1 MSSNRTATLAGTRRR
16 PILLLR
22 FDRYAPVPPNAKF
35 PKYPERK
42 VMRPGQKKVHRGR
55 PKTLTDWV
63 MSVPGRYFDKDNQR
77 WVVYN
82 PGPDADR
89 VLAEL
94 NFTVDLSHG
103 TKAGITSLTDLA
115 TPWIE
120 LAPDD
125 PWTTHVY
132 PRFSDAGEH
141 IPLGSVWQSKDK
153 DHPNL
158 LRWLVHTPDLRHLAA
173 AGVPVPADLIERGKT
188 LVDDVTRG
196 VLGTSRPDWP
206 MLLGTMPRAP
216 KKVPEGLPAL
226 PEWAGRTLFGY
237 QVSGAYSIV
246 GGHGLLAD
254 EPGLGKTLQSIAA
267 HALVGTQRLLVISPP
282 VALTN
287 WVNEIANYRLAFPDK
302 HPEPRDGAGTT
313 IMISAGRK
321 LPEFPDVGAIVVP
334 DSLLTSRPEMREQ
347 LVAWAPDGLIVDES
361 HRHKNWSTDRARA
374 VRSVA
379 QRVSGL
385 RVPISGTPM
394 TSSPEQLASQLA
406 ISGHLDTVFGGLHD
420 FLTAY
425 CTVDQFG
432 RFSPRKRALGE
443 LNATLNDKVW
453 VRRFAEQVYNRDP
466 DGPTMPEVLPPR
478 AKYIDLDPAGRALY
492 KEAITKQRE
501 VADEWLATFGEKP
514 DGTPRLPTEE
524 EIKAFAATNIGF
536 ISPLRKAAGLAK
548 IPAAIEYITDWITAQ
563 DTAGHDR
570 PLLVWCHHNE
580 VATAM
585 RTAIEEAGADVA
597 VIDGATSAANRG
609 KITADFQGGRY
620 KALVLSLQAAGVAIT
635 LTRACDNLFVESD
648 WEPTT
653 LTQARDRTKRIGQQR
668 AITLTTLLATGTLDE
683 HLQRVQRRKAEILN
697 PVLGEGYDTSVAT
710 QETDDLASVGSII
723 TTIVTEQAEAR
734 AKRRAARGRQVARA
748 A

>member
-1 MSSNRTATLAGTRRR
+1 VSTRTATLAGTRRR

-22 FDRYAPVPPNAKF
+22 FDRYAPVPVNAKF
-35 PKYPERK
+35 PKYPEPK
-42 VMRPGQKKVHRGR
+42 ISRPGKKKVHRGR
-55 PKTLTDWV
+55 PRTLVDWIL
-63 MSVPGRYFDKDNQR
+63 SVPGRYFDKDR
-77 WVVYN
+77 EVWVVHN
-82 PGPDADR
+82 PGPEADR

-94 NFTVDLSHG
+94 NFTLDLSHG
-103 TKAGITSLTDLA
+103 AKAGITSLADLA

-120 LAPDD
+120 LDPDD
-125 PWTTHVY
+125 PWTTFVY

-141 IPLGSVWQSKDK
+141 VPLGSIWQSRGKDGG
-153 DHPNL
+153 DM

-173 AGVPVPADLIERGKT
+173 ARVPVPKELLERGKD
-188 LVDDVTRG
+188 LVAEVRRG

-216 KKVPEGLPAL
+216 KKLPEGLPPL
-226 PEWAGRTLFGY
+226 PGWAGRTLFGY

-267 HALVGTQRLLVISPP
+267 HALVQTRRLLVISPP

-287 WVNEIANYRLAFPDK
+287 WVNEIANYGTAFPAE
-302 HPEPRDGAGTT
+302 HPQPRLGAGTT
-313 IMISAGRK
+313 VMISAGRK
-321 LPEFPDVGAIVVP
+321 IPDLPAAGAVVVP
-334 DSLLTSRPEMREQ
+334 DSLLTSRPELRAQ

-425 CTVDQFG
+425 CTVDKFG
-432 RFSPRKRALGE
+432 RLGPRKRALGE
-443 LNATLNDKVW
+443 LNALLNKKVW
-453 VRRFAEQVYNRDP
+453 VRRAAEQVYNRDP

-478 AKYIDLDPAGRALY
+478 AKYIDLDPPGRALY
-492 KEAITKQRE
+492 KAAITKQRE
-501 VADEWLATFGEKP
+501 VADAWLEELGRA
-514 DGTPRLPTEE
+514 PTDE

-563 DTAGHDR
+563 DAGGHDR

-609 KITADFQGGRY
+609 KITADFQAGRY

-653 LTQARDRTKRIGQQR
+653 LTQARDRTKRIGQKR

-723 TTIVTEQAEAR
+723 TAIVTEQAEAR
-734 AKRRAARGRQVARA
+734 VKRKNTRSYARA